1 LPADPANAAPSGA
14 LLIDGP
20 DSSDGVPAPASLCT
34 CSHVNECAL
43 SPKLQPIE
51 AMGRY
56 LSNPTP
62 ALPRLEVPYVAPRDA
77 PRQAPANPS
86 LKGWTGVSA
95 SPDRTLDRIA
105 AGGLLVGAVFGLAGT
120 LVASPTL
127 QASLWAIDSVA
138 LVVATSLLALR
149 YFRAGVDALAA
160 GFLVFAIGE
169 GVLLSGTAAGPA
181 ASVPAFAAGTAL
193 WAAALILISAPPRL
207 PWWLRMLGG
216 SAAGLFAITAGSIY
230 AGAALLPTSSPLPF
244 VAYPFLVA
252 TLLGWAWVLLRAKA

>member
-1 LPADPANAAPSGA
+1 M
-14 LLIDGP
+14 
-20 DSSDGVPAPASLCT
+20 SS
-34 CSHVNECAL
+34 
-43 SPKLQPIE
+43 
-51 AMGRY
+51 
-56 LSNPTP
+56 
-62 ALPRLEVPYVAPRDA
+62 
-77 PRQAPANPS
+77 
-86 LKGWTGVSA
+86 

-149 YFRAGVDALAA
+149 FFRAGIDVVAA

-193 WAAALILISAPPRL
+193 WAAALALISAPRQL
-207 PWWLRMLGG
+207 PWWARGLGG
-216 SAAGLFAITAGSIY
+216 AAACMFALTAGRIY
-230 AGAALLPTSSPLPF
+230 AGEALLPTSSPLPF
-244 VAYPFLVA
+244 FAYPFLVA
-252 TLLGWAWVLLRAKA
+252 TLLGWAWV